1 MGRPSQLASLSRG
14 TFGRAVAFAGMNSHT
29 GPRILLVVLAVSA
42 LCVGAVYALSLV
54 VRDEA
59 GRIDPKES
67 VIAPAGPSGSGG

>member
-1 MGRPSQLASLSRG
+1 
-14 TFGRAVAFAGMNSHT
+14 MNIHT